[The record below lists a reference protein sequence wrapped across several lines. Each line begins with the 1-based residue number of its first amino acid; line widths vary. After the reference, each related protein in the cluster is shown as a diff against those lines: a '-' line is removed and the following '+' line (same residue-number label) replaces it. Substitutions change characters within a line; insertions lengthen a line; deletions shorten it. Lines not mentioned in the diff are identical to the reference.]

1 VADLILDAR
10 KITKRFGG
18 LTAVKDVDLDISKG
32 EIRGLIGPNGA
43 GKTTFFNMITGIYA
57 PSDGNIMFAGRDVL
71 RGTTFGIWKRLR
83 KPYEITKDGIGR
95 TFQNIRLFQNMTAIE
110 NVIVGRDAHHKTNV
124 LDAIFRTPRLH
135 REEKDGQQAAE
146 DILGFVGIHQYANE
160 LAGNLSYGDQRR
172 VEIARALATDPQ
184 LLLLDEPAAGMNPT
198 EKGRL
203 LDLIKKIRDRGI
215 TILLIE
221 HDMKVVMNVCERI
234 AVLDHGEKIADGRP
248 QEVQQDPKVIEAYL
262 GAGATGEAAPDR
274 EDAATV
280 EQPGRED
287 AATVEQPGRTDRRG

>member
-1 VADLILDAR
+1 MVDLILDAQ
-10 KITKRFGG
+10 KVTKRFGG
-18 LTAVKDVDLDISKG
+18 LTAVKDVNLDISKG

-43 GKTTFFNMITGIYA
+43 GKTTFFNMITGIYP
-57 PSDGNIMFAGRDVL
+57 PSGGQILFEGANVL
-71 RGTTFGIWKRLR
+71 QGTTLGIWRRLR

-124 LDAIFRTPRLH
+124 LDAIFRSPRLH
-135 REEKDGQQAAE
+135 REERDGQQAAE
-146 DILGFVGIHQYANE
+146 NILDFVGIHKYANE

-203 LDLIKKIRDRGI
+203 LELIKRVRDRGV

-234 AVLDHGEKIADGRP
+234 AVLDHGEKIADGKP

-262 GAGATGEAAPDR
+262 GAGATEEAAPER
-274 EDAATV
+274 EEAATV
-280 EQPGRED
+280 EQPGRPE
-287 AATVEQPGRTDRRG
+287 DRRG

>member
-1 VADLILDAR
+1 VADLILDAQ
-10 KITKRFGG
+10 KVTKRFGG
-18 LTAVKDVDLDISKG
+18 LTAVKDVNLDISKG

-43 GKTTFFNMITGIYA
+43 GKTTFFNMITGIYP
-57 PSDGNIMFAGRDVL
+57 PSGGQVL
-71 RGTTFGIWKRLR
+71 FEGANVLQGTTLGIWGRLR

-135 REEKDGQQAAE
+135 REERDGQQAAE
-146 DILGFVGIHQYANE
+146 NLLDFVGIHKYANE

-203 LDLIKKIRDRGI
+203 LDLIKKIRKRGV

-234 AVLDHGEKIADGRP
+234 AVLDHGVKIADGEP
-248 QEVQQDPKVIEAYL
+248 HEVQQDPKVIEAYL
-262 GAGATGEAAPDR
+262 GAGATEEAAPGR
-274 EDAATV
+274 EEAATV
-280 EQPGRED
+280 EPPGRPE
-287 AATVEQPGRTDRRG
+287 DRRG